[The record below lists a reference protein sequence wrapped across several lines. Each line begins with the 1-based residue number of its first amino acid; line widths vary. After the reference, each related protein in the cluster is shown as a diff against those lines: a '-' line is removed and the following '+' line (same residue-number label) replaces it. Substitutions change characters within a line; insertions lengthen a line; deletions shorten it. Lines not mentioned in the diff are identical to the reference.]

1 MSEFDSSSAD
11 TRRAG
16 TGSSPAGG
24 IDVLAT
30 DAEVDDAASL
40 LRELD
45 LSPGDVIDPD
55 AGLSPFQ
62 DAAENLF
69 LGREPRRFGLVDRG
83 RMERDAAAVFARF
96 SLTLAPRDNLDT
108 LSTEQRAVFE
118 VARASVRG
126 SSHVTANADAWGQI
140 STVFSDALARLAA
153 AGTHVWVVGLTVGRF
168 LGSARSVT
176 AVAVDSDGA
185 RVVDVVTPGE
195 SAVRDLAALWS
206 ARLGAAAPNS
216 AAGSGAAAAAGSDA
230 DPVEDDVPRAARPG
244 RALLSVR
251 EWTVPALPGMSDP
264 IADGLAFDVHAG
276 QILGVTGP
284 ASSLAV
290 LSLFGE
296 SLGAAS
302 AGEVN
307 VRRAPSEDAVA
318 VGGLSTSEAIAC
330 GLSYGTEQP
339 VSFDVGVLGGIPT
352 SVSGATLRRLVA
364 SGVADGRRGYRAR
377 RRGTGG
383 LLAAAPDP
391 REYTRV
397 LEGWRE
403 PGPAVVILD
412 DPLRFDRPAR
422 IAAIRELA
430 ARGAAVVVVS
440 SRPAELVPLAHDVLV
455 LRRGRVQERVQL
467 RTGARTAG
475 PGSGAP
481 PARALESLLVACIRG

>member
-11 TRRAG
+11 TRGAG
-16 TGSSPAGG
+16 AGPSSAGG

-30 DAEVDDAASL
+30 DTEVDDAGGV
-40 LRELD
+40 LRQLD
-45 LSPGDVIDPD
+45 LVPGDVIDPD
-55 AGLSPFQ
+55 AGISPFQ

-69 LGREPRRFGLVDRG
+69 LGREPRRFGLVDLG
-83 RMERDAAAVFARF
+83 RMQRDAAAVFDRF
-96 SLTLAPRDNLDT
+96 DLALTPRDNLDS
-108 LSTEQRAVFE
+108 LLTEQRAVFE

-126 SSHVTANADAWGQI
+126 SSHVTVNADAWGGI
-140 STVFSDALARLAA
+140 STVFSDALERLAA
-153 AGTHVWVVGLTVGRF
+153 AGTHVRIVGLTVGRF
-168 LGSARSVT
+168 LASARSVT

-185 RVVDVVTPGE
+185 RVVDVVTPGQ
-195 SAVRDLAALWS
+195 SAARDLAALWA
-206 ARLGAAAPNS
+206 ARLGAADFNS
-216 AAGSGAAAAAGSDA
+216 AAGA
-230 DPVEDDVPRAARPG
+230 VEDNVSRAARPG
-244 RALLSVR
+244 RALLSVK

-264 IADGLAFDVHAG
+264 VADGLAFDVHAG
-276 QILGVTGP
+276 EILGVTGP

-302 AGEVN
+302 AGDVH

-318 VGGLSTSEAIAC
+318 VGGLSTTDAIAR
-330 GLSYGTEQP
+330 GLSYGTERP

-377 RRGTGG
+377 RRGAGG

-412 DPLRFDRPAR
+412 DPLRYDRPAR
-422 IAAIRELA
+422 LGAIRELA

-440 SRPAELVPLAHDVLV
+440 SRPADLVPLAHDVLV
-455 LRRGRVQERVQL
+455 LRRGLVRERVQL
-467 RTGARTAG
+467 RTGTLTAG
-475 PGSGAP
+475 PVWHVP
-481 PARALESLLVACIRG
+481 PARTLESLFAACIRG